1 MERHL
6 KVNTA
11 LCDML
16 STKPEA
22 IEAYDSIKINC
33 AMCMTTERTRRLLS
47 QAKVKINMAN
57 MIEIPTD
64 EDVKVVMI
72 NGGKKMTA
80 DFEAPKEPTVL
91 LVNGG
96 LVIEESE
103 KKSLDQY
110 KAVVING
117 GVLHPMSFDTSNFYI
132 NGGAMTYPDGAILI
146 LQGLELTDSFIR
158 TAVPGA
164 TYFVQGMPGDMG
176 HVGDDPKNAVSGVF
190 KRTGLS
196 ALEPLDLEALK
207 SKNIRFYTGW
217 VTATEENAEVLMQ
230 LVEGHMGCTIIPRGY
245 KLMEGGRLDM
255 LAVRRFG
262 KRIFVEGDLR
272 IDGEDADALNAVEEL
287 QVMGSVCIADSIADV
302 FFEKCRKYGELTVY
316 KGEWMD
322 ISNEASTIDREM
334 LEGFEDGATFHIAN
348 ASVEI
353 SPDVTAELLSERIHE
368 ILLNNSALVIAQD
381 LKNAIRKKVRNNN
394 GHISIR
400 GEEPAQEPEPE
411 PEKSDIIETV
421 INTAYYKL

>member
-33 AMCMTTERTRRLLS
+33 AMCMTTARTRHLLS
-47 QAKVKINMAN
+47 RGKIKINTAEV
-57 MIEIPTD
+57 IEIPTD
-64 EDVKVVMI
+64 EDVKVVTV

-80 DFEAPKEPTVL
+80 VFEAPKDPTVL

-96 LVIEESE
+96 LVIEDSE

-132 NGGAMTYPDGAILI
+132 NGGAMPYPDGAILI
-146 LQGLELTDSFIR
+146 LQGLELTDAFIR

-176 HVGDDPKNAVSGVF
+176 HIGDDPKNAVSGVF
-190 KRTGLS
+190 KSTGLR
-196 ALEPLDLEALK
+196 ALEPIDLEALK

-217 VTATEENAEVLMQ
+217 VTTMEENAEVLMQ
-230 LVEGHMGCTIIPRGY
+230 MVEGNMGCTIIPRGY

-255 LAVRRFG
+255 LAVLRFG
-262 KRIFVEGDLR
+262 KRIFVDGNLM
-272 IDGEDADALNAVEEL
+272 IDGEDADALDAVEDL
-287 QVMGSVCIADSIADV
+287 QVMGSVCIVDSVADI
-302 FFEKCRKYGELTVY
+302 FFEKCRKYGKLTVY
-316 KGEWMD
+316 KGEWVD
-322 ISNEASTIDREM
+322 INNEASTIDREM
-334 LEGFEDGATFHIAN
+334 LEEFEDGATFHVAN

-353 SPDVTAELLSERIHE
+353 SPDVTPELLSEKTHE
-368 ILLNNSALVIAQD
+368 ILLNNSALVIGQD
-381 LKNAIRKKVRNNN
+381 LQKAIRKKVRNNN

-400 GEEPAQEPEPE
+400 EAKSAQEPEPE
-411 PEKSDIIETV
+411 PVKSDIVETK